1 MMSYFLSLE
10 APSRTL
16 DLKSALNSNPTRLV
30 VKWSHLSEKDFHG
43 QPIGYNIIYY
53 PVKLRRHINALSVNY
68 TRNIITLTDL
78 RIYTMYII
86 NVSAVSSGG
95 IGPENT
101 IKARTG
107 AEGTQ
112 NKVRKGN
119 PLLALTYIIAHE

>member
-16 DLKSALNSNPTRLV
+16 DLKSVLNSNPTRLV

-53 PVKLRRHINALSVNY
+53 PVKLQRHINALSVNY

-112 NKVRKGN
+112 DKVRKVN
-119 PLLALTYIIAHE
+119 PFLALSYIIAHE

>member
-10 APSRTL
+10 APSRTR
-16 DLKSALNSNPTRLV
+16 DLKSVLNSNPTRLV

-53 PVKLRRHINALSVNY
+53 PVKLQRHINALSVNY

-78 RIYTMYII
+78 RIYTTYII

-112 NKVRKGN
+112 DKVRKVN
-119 PLLALTYIIAHE
+119 PFLALSYIIAHE